1 MGGQARGD
9 QRATDGVGDAALT
22 DDLDRWRCGYCGV
35 LKAIPSL
42 ARECEAQRH
51 EPGCDGIGT
60 DCDHIG
66 DRRDHSLANLQWLSG
81 PCHKAKTQREAQE
94 ARPKRQREPEPHPGR
109 LR

>member
-42 ARECEAQRH
+42 ARACEQAH
-51 EPGCDGIGT
+51 EE
-60 DCDHIG
+60 G
-66 DRRDHSLANLQWLSG
+66 D
-81 PCHKAKTQREAQE
+81 EE
-94 ARPKRQREPEPHPGR
+94 
-109 LR
+109 